1 MLTNSKITDKG
12 LVHLKPLV
20 RLSDLPVRGTRATF
34 GGVIELFV
42 RHQRRGLAAA
52 VRAMGL
58 APTGDGF
65 IKRIDL
71 GRTGV
76 RDQDLAHLADLK
88 GLEHLILAT
97 TGITDAGLAHVGR
110 LKRLKGLYLA
120 KCAVTDAGLAHL
132 AGLREI
138 ESLNLYGTGVTDAGL
153 PHLYGMKRMRDLYLT
168 DLKLSEEAIT
178 KLKAELPRVTVAGP

>member
-1 MLTNSKITDKG
+1 M
-12 LVHLKPLV
+12 
-20 RLSDLPVRGTRATF
+20 
-34 GGVIELFV
+34 
-42 RHQRRGLAAA
+42 
-52 VRAMGL
+52 
-58 APTGDGF
+58 
-65 IKRIDL
+65 
-71 GRTGV
+71 
-76 RDQDLAHLADLK
+76 
-88 GLEHLILAT
+88 
-97 TGITDAGLAHVGR
+97 
-110 LKRLKGLYLA
+110 KRLKGLYLA